1 MNQDNEV
8 NTVTERK
15 PCNWEECISI
25 KVSKDKLEAYL
36 QIDRQCEEQTVDIS
50 ILKGALNKAK
60 IAYGIL
66 EEKLLNIADNIQMY
80 KGEQLLI
87 AQGIAAINGIDG
99 YIELIRDDID
109 KNQNNAPILLK
120 DGRVDFFNI
129 REIPSVLRGEEI
141 AKKIDPIQGK
151 PGIDVYGGEIKP
163 RVPKNPRFPIG
174 KNVVVNKEGTS
185 IYALIDGQVS
195 ITERGKINVF
205 SLYEVHGDVD
215 FSTGN
220 IDFVGSVLINGN
232 VLSGFTVK
240 AKGDI
245 RVKGNIEGAF
255 VESEGSIEIAGG
267 VIGYHKGYI
276 KAKQN
281 FKASFLQNAIVTVD
295 NDVVVSDSI
304 MHSQVNAG
312 RTITLDGTKALIVGG
327 LLRAGEEVSAKVIGN
342 SMATPTEIQVGVSPE
357 LRNELIEIRSKLK
370 EINAN
375 FEKTE
380 QALTILNQLK
390 QAGRISEDK
399 EKMRVK
405 LESNIKSMKEY
416 QIEGLSRIQELEQ
429 ALDEAVPARVKGS
442 SVIYPGV
449 KIIIGKEIKVIR
461 DEVKR
466 SVFFIKDGE
475 ITFMPMR

>member
-1 MNQDNEV
+1 MNLENEV
-8 NTVTERK
+8 NTVTERI
-15 PCNWEECISI
+15 PCDWKKCILI
-25 KVSKDKLEAYL
+25 KVSKDKLEAYM
-36 QIDRQCEEQTVDIS
+36 QIDRQCDEQTVDIS
-50 ILKGALNKAK
+50 ILKESLNQAK
-60 IAYGIL
+60 VVYGIL
-66 EEKLLNIADNIQMY
+66 EEKLLHIAGNILAY
-80 KGEQLLI
+80 RGEQILI
-87 AQGIAAINGIDG
+87 AQGIASINGIDG

-109 KNQNNAPILLK
+109 QNKNNTPILLK

-129 REIPSVLRGEEI
+129 RDIPSVLRGEEI
-141 AKKIDPIQGK
+141 ARKIEPIHGK

-163 RVPKNPRFPIG
+163 RTPKDPRFPIG

-232 VLSGFTVK
+232 VLSGFTIK

-267 VIGYHKGYI
+267 VIGYHKGQI

-281 FKASFLQNAIVTVD
+281 LKASFLQNAIVTVG
-295 NDVVVSDSI
+295 NDVIVSDSI

-312 RTITLDGTKALIVGG
+312 RTIVLDGTKALIVGG

-357 LRNELIEIRSKLK
+357 LRGELIEIRSKLK
-370 EINAN
+370 EINDN

-390 QAGRISEDK
+390 QAERISDDK

-405 LESNIKSMKEY
+405 LENNIVLMKEY
-416 QIEGLSRIQELEQ
+416 QTEGIARIQELEL
-429 ALDEAVPARVKGS
+429 ALEEATSARVKGV

-449 KIIIGKEIKVIR
+449 KIMIGKEIKLIR

-466 SVFFIKDGE
+466 SVFFLKDGD